1 MKIDNVQVTNLEF
14 AIISALGTL
23 IDSQFGLS
31 NFEDLEYYIKS
42 KHYNLYNNI
51 RAYID
56 YIEKENNGLVSY
68 TIIGDKDMQRIQNLP
83 QDEYIEFLKKIF
95 VSWRIDDEYSTCS
108 YWDLMLL
115 LKDMNEE
122 DPLVNYIW
130 QLPYATKLIFKNFVD
145 IPSFRYIMHFI
156 HSAY

>member
-14 AIISALGTL
+14 AVTSALDTL

-31 NFEDLEYYIKS
+31 SFEDLEYYIKS
-42 KHYNLYNNI
+42 KHYDLYNNI
-51 RAYID
+51 RAYMN

-83 QDEYIEFLKKIF
+83 KDEYIEFLKKIF
-95 VSWRIDDEYSTCS
+95 VSWRIDGQYSTYR
-108 YWDLMLL
+108 YWDLILL
-115 LKDMNEE
+115 LEDMNEE

-130 QLPYATKLIFKNFVD
+130 QLPYATKLISKNFVD
-145 IPSFRYIMHFI
+145 KK
-156 HSAY
+156 

>member
-1 MKIDNVQVTNLEF
+1 MKVDNVQVTNLEF
-14 AIISALGTL
+14 AVTSVLDTL

-31 NFEDLEYYIKS
+31 SFEDLEYYIKS
-42 KHYNLYNNI
+42 KHYDLYNNI
-51 RAYID
+51 RAYMD

-95 VSWRIDDEYSTCS
+95 VSWRIDGQYSTYS
-108 YWDLMLL
+108 YWDLILL
-115 LKDMNEE
+115 LEDMNED

-145 IPSFRYIMHFI
+145 KK
-156 HSAY
+156 

>member
-14 AIISALGTL
+14 AVTSALDTL

-31 NFEDLEYYIKS
+31 SFEDLEYYIKN
-42 KHYNLYNNI
+42 KRYGLYSNI
-51 RAYID
+51 RAYMD
-56 YIEKENNGLVSY
+56 YIEKGNNGLVSY

-95 VSWRIDDEYSTCS
+95 VSWRIDGQYSTYS
-108 YWDLMLL
+108 YWDLILL
-115 LKDMNEE
+115 LEDMNEE

-145 IPSFRYIMHFI
+145 KK
-156 HSAY
+156 

>member
-1 MKIDNVQVTNLEF
+1 MKVDNVQVTNLEF
-14 AIISALGTL
+14 AITSALDTL

-31 NFEDLEYYIKS
+31 SFEDLEYYIKS

-83 QDEYIEFLKKIF
+83 QNEYIEFLKKIF
-95 VSWRIDDEYSTCS
+95 VSWRIDGQYSTYS
-108 YWDLMLL
+108 YWDLILL
-115 LKDMNEE
+115 LEDMNED

-145 IPSFRYIMHFI
+145 KK
-156 HSAY
+156 

>member
-1 MKIDNVQVTNLEF
+1 MKVDNVQVTNLEF
-14 AIISALGTL
+14 AITSALDTL

-31 NFEDLEYYIKS
+31 SFEDLEYYIKN
-42 KHYNLYNNI
+42 KHYDLYNNI
-51 RAYID
+51 RAYMN

-95 VSWRIDDEYSTCS
+95 VSWRIDGQYSTYS
-108 YWDLMLL
+108 YWDLILL
-115 LKDMNEE
+115 LEDMNEE

-130 QLPYATKLIFKNFVD
+130 QLPYATKLIFKNFID
-145 IPSFRYIMHFI
+145 KK
-156 HSAY
+156 

>member
-14 AIISALGTL
+14 AVTSALDTL

-31 NFEDLEYYIKS
+31 TFEDLEYYIKN
-42 KHYNLYNNI
+42 KCYGLYNNI
-51 RAYID
+51 RAYMD
-56 YIEKENNGLVSY
+56 YIERENNGLVSY

-95 VSWRIDDEYSTCS
+95 VSWRIDGQYSTCS
-108 YWDLMLL
+108 YWDLILL
-115 LKDMNEE
+115 LEDMNEE

-145 IPSFRYIMHFI
+145 KK
-156 HSAY
+156 

>member
-14 AIISALGTL
+14 AVTSALDTL

-31 NFEDLEYYIKS
+31 SFEDLEYYIKS
-42 KHYNLYNNI
+42 KHYDLYNNI
-51 RAYID
+51 RAYMN

-83 QDEYIEFLKKIF
+83 KDEYIEFLKKIF
-95 VSWRIDDEYSTCS
+95 VSWRIDGQYSTYS
-108 YWDLMLL
+108 YWDLILL
-115 LKDMNEE
+115 LEDMNKD

-145 IPSFRYIMHFI
+145 KK
-156 HSAY
+156 

>member
-1 MKIDNVQVTNLEF
+1 MKVDNVQVTNLEF
-14 AIISALGTL
+14 AITSALDTL

-31 NFEDLEYYIKS
+31 SFEDLEYYIKS
-42 KHYNLYNNI
+42 KHYDLYNNI
-51 RAYID
+51 RAYMD

-95 VSWRIDDEYSTCS
+95 VSWRIDGQYSTYS
-108 YWDLMLL
+108 YWDLVLL
-115 LKDMNEE
+115 LEDMNED

-130 QLPYATKLIFKNFVD
+130 QLPYATKLIFKNFID
-145 IPSFRYIMHFI
+145 KK
-156 HSAY
+156 

>member
-14 AIISALGTL
+14 AVTSALDTL

-31 NFEDLEYYIKS
+31 SFEDLEYYIKS
-42 KHYNLYNNI
+42 KHYDLYNNI
-51 RAYID
+51 RAYMD

-95 VSWRIDDEYSTCS
+95 VSWRIDGQYSTYS
-108 YWDLMLL
+108 YWDLILL
-115 LKDMNEE
+115 LEDMNEE

-145 IPSFRYIMHFI
+145 KK
-156 HSAY
+156 

>member
-14 AIISALGTL
+14 AVTSALDTL

-31 NFEDLEYYIKS
+31 SFEDLEYYIKS
-42 KHYNLYNNI
+42 KHYDLYNNI
-51 RAYID
+51 RAYMN

-95 VSWRIDDEYSTCS
+95 VSWRIDGQYSTYS
-108 YWDLMLL
+108 YWDLILL
-115 LKDMNEE
+115 LEDMNED
-122 DPLVNYIW
+122 DPLINYIW

-145 IPSFRYIMHFI
+145 KK
-156 HSAY
+156 

>member
-1 MKIDNVQVTNLEF
+1 MKIDNIQVTNLEF
-14 AIISALGTL
+14 AVTSALDTL

-31 NFEDLEYYIKS
+31 SFEDLEYYIKN
-42 KHYNLYNNI
+42 KCHGLYNNI
-51 RAYID
+51 RAYMD
-56 YIEKENNGLVSY
+56 YIERENNGLVSY

-95 VSWRIDDEYSTCS
+95 VSWRIDGEYSTCS
-108 YWDLMLL
+108 YWDLILL
-115 LKDMNEE
+115 LEDMNED

-145 IPSFRYIMHFI
+145 KK
-156 HSAY
+156 

>member
-1 MKIDNVQVTNLEF
+1 MKIDNIQVTNLEF
-14 AIISALGTL
+14 AIISALDTL

-31 NFEDLEYYIKS
+31 SFEDLEYYIKN
-42 KHYNLYNNI
+42 KCHGLYNNI
-51 RAYID
+51 RAYMD
-56 YIEKENNGLVSY
+56 YIERENNGLVSY

-95 VSWRIDDEYSTCS
+95 VSWRIDGQYSTYS
-108 YWDLMLL
+108 YWDLILL
-115 LKDMNEE
+115 LEDMNED

-145 IPSFRYIMHFI
+145 KK
-156 HSAY
+156 

>member
-14 AIISALGTL
+14 AITSALDTL

-31 NFEDLEYYIKS
+31 SFEDLEYYIKS
-42 KHYNLYNNI
+42 KHYDLYNNI
-51 RAYID
+51 RAYMD

-95 VSWRIDDEYSTCS
+95 VSWRINGKYSTCS
-108 YWDLMLL
+108 YWDLILL
-115 LKDMNEE
+115 LEDMNED

-145 IPSFRYIMHFI
+145 KK
-156 HSAY
+156 

>member
-14 AIISALGTL
+14 AITSALDTL

-31 NFEDLEYYIKS
+31 SFEDLEYYIKS
-42 KHYNLYNNI
+42 KHYDLYNNI
-51 RAYID
+51 RAYMD

-95 VSWRIDDEYSTCS
+95 VSWRIDGQYSTYS
-108 YWDLMLL
+108 YWDLILL
-115 LKDMNEE
+115 LEDMNED

-145 IPSFRYIMHFI
+145 KK
-156 HSAY
+156 

>member
-1 MKIDNVQVTNLEF
+1 MKVDNVQVTNLEF
-14 AIISALGTL
+14 AITSALDTL

-31 NFEDLEYYIKS
+31 SFEDLEYYIKS

-51 RAYID
+51 RAYMD

-95 VSWRIDDEYSTCS
+95 VSWCIDGQYSICS
-108 YWDLMLL
+108 YWDLILL
-115 LKDMNEE
+115 LEDMNEE
-122 DPLVNYIW
+122 DPLVAQIW
-130 QLPYATKLIFKNFVD
+130 QLPYATKLIFRNFID
-145 IPSFRYIMHFI
+145 KK
-156 HSAY
+156 

>member
-1 MKIDNVQVTNLEF
+1 MKVDNIQVTNLEF
-14 AIISALGTL
+14 AITSALDTL

-31 NFEDLEYYIKS
+31 SFEDLEYYIKS
-42 KHYNLYNNI
+42 KHYSLYNNI
-51 RAYID
+51 RAYMD

-95 VSWRIDDEYSTCS
+95 VSWRIDGQYSTYS
-108 YWDLMLL
+108 YWDLILL
-115 LKDMNEE
+115 LEDMNED

-145 IPSFRYIMHFI
+145 KK
-156 HSAY
+156 

>member
-14 AIISALGTL
+14 AVTSALDTL
-23 IDSQFGLS
+23 VDSQFGLS
-31 NFEDLEYYIKS
+31 SFEDLEYYIKS
-42 KHYNLYNNI
+42 KHYDLYNNI
-51 RAYID
+51 RAYMN

-95 VSWRIDDEYSTCS
+95 VSWRIDGQYSTYS
-108 YWDLMLL
+108 YWDLILL
-115 LKDMNEE
+115 LENMNE
-122 DPLVNYIW
+122 DDLLVNYIW

-145 IPSFRYIMHFI
+145 KK
-156 HSAY
+156 

>member
-1 MKIDNVQVTNLEF
+1 MKVDNVQVTNLEF
-14 AIISALGTL
+14 AITSALDTL

-31 NFEDLEYYIKS
+31 SFEDLEYYIKS
-42 KHYNLYNNI
+42 KHYSLYNNI
-51 RAYID
+51 RAYMD

-95 VSWRIDDEYSTCS
+95 VSWRIDGQYSTYS
-108 YWDLMLL
+108 YWDLILL
-115 LKDMNEE
+115 LEDMNED

-145 IPSFRYIMHFI
+145 KK
-156 HSAY
+156 

>member
-14 AIISALGTL
+14 AVISALDTL

-31 NFEDLEYYIKS
+31 SFEDLEYYIKS
-42 KHYNLYNNI
+42 KHYDLYNNI
-51 RAYID
+51 RAYMD

-95 VSWRIDDEYSTCS
+95 VSWRIDGKYSTYS
-108 YWDLMLL
+108 YWDLILL
-115 LKDMNEE
+115 LEDMNED

-145 IPSFRYIMHFI
+145 KK
-156 HSAY
+156 

>member
-1 MKIDNVQVTNLEF
+1 MKVDNVQVTNLEF
-14 AIISALGTL
+14 AITSALDTL

-31 NFEDLEYYIKS
+31 SFEDLEYYIKS

-95 VSWRIDDEYSTCS
+95 VNWRIDGQYSTYS
-108 YWDLMLL
+108 YWDLILL
-115 LKDMNEE
+115 LEDMNED

-130 QLPYATKLIFKNFVD
+130 QLPYATKLIFKNFID
-145 IPSFRYIMHFI
+145 KK
-156 HSAY
+156 

>member
-14 AIISALGTL
+14 AITSALDTL

-31 NFEDLEYYIKS
+31 SFEDLEYYIKN
-42 KHYNLYNNI
+42 KCHGLYNNI
-51 RAYID
+51 RAYMD

-68 TIIGDKDMQRIQNLP
+68 TIIGNKDMQRIQNLP

-95 VSWRIDDEYSTCS
+95 VSWRIDGQYSTYS
-108 YWDLMLL
+108 YWDLVLL
-115 LKDMNEE
+115 LEDMNED

-145 IPSFRYIMHFI
+145 KK
-156 HSAY
+156 

>member
-1 MKIDNVQVTNLEF
+1 MKVDNVQVTNLEF
-14 AIISALGTL
+14 AITSALDTL

-31 NFEDLEYYIKS
+31 SFEDLEYYIKS
-42 KHYNLYNNI
+42 KHYSLYNNI
-51 RAYID
+51 RAYMD

-95 VSWRIDDEYSTCS
+95 VSWRIDGQYSTYS
-108 YWDLMLL
+108 YWDLILL
-115 LKDMNEE
+115 LEDMNED

-130 QLPYATKLIFKNFVD
+130 QLPYATKLIFKNFVEKK
-145 IPSFRYIMHFI
+145 
-156 HSAY
+156 

>member
-14 AIISALGTL
+14 AVISALDTL

-31 NFEDLEYYIKS
+31 SFEDLEYYIKN
-42 KHYNLYNNI
+42 KCHGLYNNI
-51 RAYID
+51 RAYMD
-56 YIEKENNGLVSY
+56 YIERENNGLVSY

-95 VSWRIDDEYSTCS
+95 VSWRIDGKYSTCS

-130 QLPYATKLIFKNFVD
+130 QLPYATKLIFQNFID
-145 IPSFRYIMHFI
+145 KK
-156 HSAY
+156 

>member
-1 MKIDNVQVTNLEF
+1 MKVDNIQVTNLEF
-14 AIISALGTL
+14 AVTSALGTL

-31 NFEDLEYYIKS
+31 SFEDLEYYIKS
-42 KHYNLYNNI
+42 KHYDLYNNI
-51 RAYID
+51 RAYMD

-95 VSWRIDDEYSTCS
+95 VSWRIDGQYSTYS
-108 YWDLMLL
+108 YWDLILL
-115 LKDMNEE
+115 LEDMNED

-145 IPSFRYIMHFI
+145 KK
-156 HSAY
+156 

>member
-14 AIISALGTL
+14 AITSALDTL

-31 NFEDLEYYIKS
+31 SFEDLECYIKS

-56 YIEKENNGLVSY
+56 YIEKENNGFVSY

-95 VSWRIDDEYSTCS
+95 VSWRIDGQYSTCS
-108 YWDLMLL
+108 YWDLILL
-115 LKDMNEE
+115 LEDMNEE
-122 DPLVNYIW
+122 DPLVAQIW
-130 QLPYATKLIFKNFVD
+130 QLPYATKLIFRNFID
-145 IPSFRYIMHFI
+145 KK
-156 HSAY
+156 

>member
-14 AIISALGTL
+14 AVTSALDTL

-31 NFEDLEYYIKS
+31 SFEDLEYYIKN
-42 KHYNLYNNI
+42 KCHGLYNNI

-95 VSWRIDDEYSTCS
+95 VSWRIDGQYSTCS
-108 YWDLMLL
+108 YWDLILL

-122 DPLVNYIW
+122 DPLLAQIW
-130 QLPYATKLIFKNFVD
+130 QLPYATKLIFRNFID
-145 IPSFRYIMHFI
+145 KK
-156 HSAY
+156 

>member
-14 AIISALGTL
+14 AVTSALDTL

-31 NFEDLEYYIKS
+31 SFEDLEYYIKS
-42 KHYNLYNNI
+42 KHYDLYNNI
-51 RAYID
+51 RAYMN

-95 VSWRIDDEYSTCS
+95 VSWRIDGQYSTYS
-108 YWDLMLL
+108 YWDLILL
-115 LKDMNEE
+115 LEDMNEE

-145 IPSFRYIMHFI
+145 KK
-156 HSAY
+156 

>member
-14 AIISALGTL
+14 AVTSALDTL

-31 NFEDLEYYIKS
+31 SFKDLEYYIKS
-42 KHYNLYNNI
+42 KHYDLYNNI
-51 RAYID
+51 RAYMN

-83 QDEYIEFLKKIF
+83 KDEYIEFLKKIF
-95 VSWRIDDEYSTCS
+95 VSWRIDGQYSTYS
-108 YWDLMLL
+108 YWDLILL
-115 LKDMNEE
+115 LEDMNED
-122 DPLVNYIW
+122 DPFVNYIW

-145 IPSFRYIMHFI
+145 KK
-156 HSAY
+156 

>member
-14 AIISALGTL
+14 AVTSALDTL

-31 NFEDLEYYIKS
+31 NFEDLEYYIKN
-42 KHYNLYNNI
+42 KCHGLYNNI
-51 RAYID
+51 RAYMD
-56 YIEKENNGLVSY
+56 YIERENNGLVSY

-95 VSWRIDDEYSTCS
+95 VSWRIDGQYSTYS
-108 YWDLMLL
+108 YWDLILL
-115 LKDMNEE
+115 LEDMNED

-130 QLPYATKLIFKNFVD
+130 QLPYATKLIFKNFID
-145 IPSFRYIMHFI
+145 KK
-156 HSAY
+156 

>member
-1 MKIDNVQVTNLEF
+1 MKIDNIQVTNLEF
-14 AIISALGTL
+14 AITSALDTL

-31 NFEDLEYYIKS
+31 SFEDLEYYIKS
-42 KHYNLYNNI
+42 KHYGLYNNI
-51 RAYID
+51 RAYMD

-95 VSWRIDDEYSTCS
+95 VSWRINGKYSTCS
-108 YWDLMLL
+108 YWDLILL
-115 LKDMNEE
+115 LEDMNED

-145 IPSFRYIMHFI
+145 KK
-156 HSAY
+156 

>member
-1 MKIDNVQVTNLEF
+1 MKVDNVQVTNLEF
-14 AIISALGTL
+14 AVTSALDTL

-51 RAYID
+51 RAYMD

-95 VSWRIDDEYSTCS
+95 VSWRIDGQYSTYS
-108 YWDLMLL
+108 YWDLILL
-115 LKDMNEE
+115 LEDMNED

-130 QLPYATKLIFKNFVD
+130 QLPYATKLIFKNFID
-145 IPSFRYIMHFI
+145 KK
-156 HSAY
+156 

>member
-14 AIISALGTL
+14 AVTSALDTL
-23 IDSQFGLS
+23 IDSQYGLS
-31 NFEDLEYYIKS
+31 SFEDLEYYIKS
-42 KHYNLYNNI
+42 KHYDLYNNI
-51 RAYID
+51 RAYMN

-95 VSWRIDDEYSTCS
+95 VSWRIDGQYSTYS
-108 YWDLMLL
+108 YWDLILL
-115 LKDMNEE
+115 LENMNED

-130 QLPYATKLIFKNFVD
+130 QLPYATKLIFRNFID
-145 IPSFRYIMHFI
+145 KK
-156 HSAY
+156 

>member
-1 MKIDNVQVTNLEF
+1 MKVDNVQVTNLEF
-14 AIISALGTL
+14 AVTSALDTL

-31 NFEDLEYYIKS
+31 SFEDLEYYIKS
-42 KHYNLYNNI
+42 KHYDLYNNI
-51 RAYID
+51 RAYMN

-95 VSWRIDDEYSTCS
+95 VSWRIDGQYSTYS
-108 YWDLMLL
+108 YWDLILL
-115 LKDMNEE
+115 LEDMNEE

-130 QLPYATKLIFKNFVD
+130 QLPYATKLIFKNFID
-145 IPSFRYIMHFI
+145 KK
-156 HSAY
+156 

>member
-1 MKIDNVQVTNLEF
+1 MKIDNIQVTNLEF
-14 AIISALGTL
+14 AVTSALDTL

-31 NFEDLEYYIKS
+31 SFEDLEYYIKS
-42 KHYNLYNNI
+42 KHYDLYNNI
-51 RAYID
+51 RAYMN

-95 VSWRIDDEYSTCS
+95 VSWRIDGQYSTYS
-108 YWDLMLL
+108 YWDLILL
-115 LKDMNEE
+115 LEDMNEE

-145 IPSFRYIMHFI
+145 KK
-156 HSAY
+156 

>member
-14 AIISALGTL
+14 AIISALDTL

-31 NFEDLEYYIKS
+31 SFEDLEYYIKN
-42 KHYNLYNNI
+42 KCYGLYNNI
-51 RAYID
+51 RAYMD

-68 TIIGDKDMQRIQNLP
+68 TIIGNKDMQRIQNLP

-95 VSWRIDDEYSTCS
+95 VSWRIDGQYSTYS
-108 YWDLMLL
+108 YWDLVLL
-115 LKDMNEE
+115 LEDMNED

-145 IPSFRYIMHFI
+145 KK
-156 HSAY
+156 